1 MMISRCEGADGAAS
15 LQLPYAACYV
25 YSPSGTG
32 AISVRSRRLLDR
44 IKAPE
49 PRWIA
54 RCGQGVCE
62 QSRRAMPLEEFFQ
75 AADVL
80 VPVPGRRAG
89 AVRMSDAP
97 FQLAEQLARRG
108 LGRSIWPGLARIHEI
123 PKTAS
128 SPPGARPTIAK
139 QLESF
144 GVVSDH
150 RPAVEGL
157 LLIDDVVSRGRTLL
171 AAALRL
177 QEAFPHARVRAFA
190 LIRTLGLRADVEH
203 VLDPC
208 VGHIRLRRGDASRV
222 P

>member
-1 MMISRCEGADGAAS
+1 
-15 LQLPYAACYV
+15 
-25 YSPSGTG
+25 
-32 AISVRSRRLLDR
+32 
-44 IKAPE
+44 
-49 PRWIA
+49 
-54 RCGQGVCE
+54 
-62 QSRRAMPLEEFFQ
+62 MPLEEFFQ

-108 LGRSIWPGLARIHEI
+108 LGCSIWPGLVRNHEI

-128 SPPGARPTIAK
+128 APPGARPTIAT
-139 QLESF
+139 QLGSL
-144 GVVSDH
+144 GVVANH

-177 QEAFPHARVRAFA
+177 KEAFPHARVRAFA
-190 LIRTLGLRADVEH
+190 LIRTLGLISDVAH

-208 VGHIRLRRGDASRV
+208 IGHIRLRRGDASRE